1 MELKLKVFVRNE
13 KLMISFCYGTMILIG
28 NKVVKFID
36 DETTKS
42 FANQNLSKEIF
53 PIKLNTYTLEFLD
66 KYDINISQF
75 NATIQLKD
83 GLKFHVKL
91 SLIEKFQ
98 IKWML
103 RKYDIQSKE
112 MKMDF
117 YKYMIGGI
125 LGVIFTIIT
134 QEVNQ
139 RYKAEPQI
147 PPKAGS
153 QKSLEH
159 KNLKNIKK

>member
-1 MELKLKVFVRNE
+1 MELKLKAFVPSE
-13 KLMISFCYGTMILIG
+13 KLMINLCYGTMILIG

-36 DETTKS
+36 DKSTKD

-53 PIKLNTYTLEFLD
+53 PIKQNTYTLEFLD
-66 KYDINISQF
+66 KYDKNISLF
-75 NATIQLKD
+75 NATIQIKD
-83 GLKFHVKL
+83 GFKFYVKL
-91 SLIEKFQ
+91 NSIEKFQ

-103 RKYDIQSKE
+103 KEYDIQSKE

-117 YKYMIGGI
+117 YKYILGGA

-139 RYKAEPQI
+139 RYKADPET
-147 PPKAGS
+147 PPKAGI

-159 KNLKNIKK
+159 KNLKNIDK